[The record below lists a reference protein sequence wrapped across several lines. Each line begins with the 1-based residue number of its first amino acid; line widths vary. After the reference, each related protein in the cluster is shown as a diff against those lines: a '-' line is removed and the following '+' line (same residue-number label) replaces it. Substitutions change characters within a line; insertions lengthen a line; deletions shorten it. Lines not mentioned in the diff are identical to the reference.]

1 MRQLKITKSITNRE
15 SASLDKYLQ
24 EIGKEDLITVEEEV
38 ELAQRIKKGDQE
50 ALEKLTKAN
59 LRFVVSV
66 AKQYQNQ
73 GLSLP
78 DLINEGNL
86 GLIKA
91 AEKFDETRGFKFISY
106 AVWWIRQSILQAL
119 AEQSRIVRLP
129 LNQVGSLNKIN
140 KAFAR
145 FEQENERTPSP
156 EELANVLDLPKE
168 KVSDT
173 LRVSGRHVSVDA
185 PFSDGEDNNLL
196 DVLVNTD
203 SPNADRGLINE
214 SLSTEVERALAT
226 LTDRERDII
235 RYFFGIGCP
244 EMTLEEI
251 GEKFGLTRERVRQI
265 KEKAI
270 RRLRHS
276 SRNKFLKSY
285 LGIRRGVPL
294 LFLSPPQVFLPGNRY
309 GKRDNWVSLRRLKNI
324 PTMKALYTVL
334 LLVCSNTFMTIAWYG
349 HLKFNGSNNG
359 SPLPLFLVILA
370 SWGVAFFEY
379 CFQVPANRL
388 GFVENGGPFSLIQLK
403 IIQEVISL
411 LVFTVFTILVFR
423 TETFR
428 WNHIAAFVCIV
439 LAVYFVFRK

>member
-24 EIGKEDLITVEEEV
+24 EIGKEELITVEEEV

-145 FEQENERTPSP
+145 FEQEHERTPSP
-156 EELANVLDLPKE
+156 EELATELELPKE
-168 KVSDT
+168 KVTDT
-173 LRVSGRHVSVDA
+173 LRVAGRHVSVDA
-185 PFSDGEDNNLL
+185 PFADGEDNSLL
-196 DVLVNTD
+196 DVLVNPD

-214 SLSTEVERALAT
+214 SLSTEVDRALET
-226 LTDRERDII
+226 LTERERDII
-235 RYFFGIGCP
+235 KYFFGIGTS

-251 GEKFGLTRERVRQI
+251 GEKFDLTCVRS
-265 KEKAI
+265 K
-270 RRLRHS
+270 RRRFAAS
-276 SRNKFLKSY
+276 
-285 LGIRRGVPL
+285 GIRRGRN
-294 LFLSPPQVFLPGNRY
+294 S
-309 GKRDNWVSLRRLKNI
+309 
-324 PTMKALYTVL
+324 
-334 LLVCSNTFMTIAWYG
+334 
-349 HLKFNGSNNG
+349 
-359 SPLPLFLVILA
+359 
-370 SWGVAFFEY
+370 
-379 CFQVPANRL
+379 
-388 GFVENGGPFSLIQLK
+388 
-403 IIQEVISL
+403 
-411 LVFTVFTILVFR
+411 
-423 TETFR
+423 
-428 WNHIAAFVCIV
+428 
-439 LAVYFVFRK
+439 

>member
-24 EIGKEDLITVEEEV
+24 EIGKEELITIEEEV
-38 ELAQRIKKGDQE
+38 DLAQRIRHGDKD
-50 ALEKLTKAN
+50 ALEKLTRAN

-140 KAFAR
+140 KAFSR
-145 FEQENERTPSP
+145 FEQEFERTPSP
-156 EELANVLDLPKE
+156 EELADILELPKE

-185 PFSDGEDNNLL
+185 PFSDGEENSLL
-196 DVLVNTD
+196 DVLINND
-203 SPNADRGLINE
+203 SPNADRALLNE
-214 SLSTEVERALAT
+214 SLGKEIERSLST
-226 LTDRERDII
+226 LTERERDIVK
-235 RYFFGIGCP
+235 YFFGIGVQD
-244 EMTLEEI
+244 MTLEEI
-251 GEKFGLTRERVRQI
+251 GERFGLTRERVRQI

-270 RRLRHS
+270 RRLRHT
-276 SRNKFLKSY
+276 SRSKLLKSY
-285 LGIRRGVPL
+285 LG
-294 LFLSPPQVFLPGNRY
+294 
-309 GKRDNWVSLRRLKNI
+309 
-324 PTMKALYTVL
+324 
-334 LLVCSNTFMTIAWYG
+334 
-349 HLKFNGSNNG
+349 
-359 SPLPLFLVILA
+359 
-370 SWGVAFFEY
+370 
-379 CFQVPANRL
+379 
-388 GFVENGGPFSLIQLK
+388 
-403 IIQEVISL
+403 
-411 LVFTVFTILVFR
+411 
-423 TETFR
+423 
-428 WNHIAAFVCIV
+428 
-439 LAVYFVFRK
+439 